1 MAYGIYGISAC
12 QRVGAASF
20 FYRGNADDRQKKNE
34 SDVKSQEFRDLLRR
48 LKQTSQQEERVYSG
62 MPQNKVN
69 GFLELSGS
77 PESKKKEIQK
87 KATYNYN
94 EVANKIQRA
103 KTAVSA
109 GQAVISAKRKV
120 SEIRRKI
127 ASHDGNEEELQLA
140 LTHARR
146 MEMVARKKKHNLET
160 EEMVENIQKRDER
173 QDKLEEAASNA
184 EREKINA
191 AEDQIA
197 DREDAVLEERE
208 EMAHELAEQIGTRH
222 IEISDDE
229 LAELNEMLA
238 ELGEDELKDL
248 EEAMDI
254 FESMEVVD
262 PHMSKEELV
271 NLKRRHRDSENKA
284 IVKANLDYLKKMIT
298 ISSGSSGAS
307 NTSGSAPVGST
318 SAGAGVSGAVNV
330 PMPSVDVQL

>member
-184 EREKINA
+184 EREKVNA

-238 ELGEDELKDL
+238 ELGSNSKGVVAGDEILIIRTSKVPVALAEIGFITNNEERELMQSSDYQDKAARALYHAVLRTL
-248 EEAMDI
+248 EEQ
-254 FESMEVVD
+254 
-262 PHMSKEELV
+262 
-271 NLKRRHRDSENKA
+271 
-284 IVKANLDYLKKMIT
+284 
-298 ISSGSSGAS
+298 SSD
-307 NTSGSAPVGST
+307 NE
-318 SAGAGVSGAVNV
+318 
-330 PMPSVDVQL
+330 